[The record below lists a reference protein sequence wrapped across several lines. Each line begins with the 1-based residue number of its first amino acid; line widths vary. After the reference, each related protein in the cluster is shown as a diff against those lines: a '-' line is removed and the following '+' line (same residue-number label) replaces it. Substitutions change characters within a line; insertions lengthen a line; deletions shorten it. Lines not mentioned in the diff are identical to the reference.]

1 MSTSSTTPP
10 AGLPAAYDTLGP
22 YRLAGLLGEGGMGVV
37 YLGLDRAGRAV
48 AIKALRPHIAG
59 DPDARARLAREVT
72 TLERVQ
78 HPRVAAVLDADPEGA
93 RPYIVTRYAPGPPL
107 DDYVTAH
114 GPFRGEALLR
124 LARGLHEALGAIHA
138 AGVVHR
144 DLKPGN
150 VLVVDDDPV
159 VIDFGI
165 AHVADDVRLTSTGLV
180 MGTPG
185 YLSPEVLEGAP
196 VTEATDWWGWASTLA
211 YAATGAPPFGRGRV
225 DVILDRVRS
234 GQHDLTGVDE
244 RMRPLLAAALAP
256 DPAHRPSAGTV
267 LAALD
272 QLAHGEAPH
281 LATGPSGRTEVLP
294 AVTQTIAP
302 PTESLAARTEL
313 AGQQPPRQGSTR
325 VMPAVPLGGAAGGAA
340 GLAAGLAGEGQA
352 GRPLAG
358 ASPYAPIRR
367 TPRMAPPASA
377 PPSLAPSRPAAS
389 VHPAGQPVAQT
400 FPPAAA
406 TTPPGAGGSAYGLE
420 PRQDQRPPVPV
431 GDPRVGK
438 PARTAQLIGLT
449 GAVAA
454 LATTWPMIAVGLALV
469 WSVLARTV
477 DRSVTATVLRRH
489 EAGGARGTDVAVAVA
504 RSPFQLL
511 AAAVS
516 TLATGLL
523 GILVTVAVMFAVS
536 LGSSLV
542 GVPQAPT
549 GAVPL
554 AVGAL
559 VGCWS
564 CWWGAGGVSLRR
576 GSRML
581 MRGLTPGQLT
591 REIVTALL
599 VAAVLGLGLWALL
612 RHGVPVWWPLQ
623 GDPLTGRTVDWQF

>member
-59 DPDARARLAREVT
+59 DPDARARLAREVA

-78 HPRVAAVLDADPEGA
+78 HPRVAAVLDADPEGE

-107 DDYVTAH
+107 DDYVTTH

-185 YLSPEVLEGAP
+185 YLSPEVLSGAP

-234 GQHDLTGVDE
+234 GQHDLTGVDA

-256 DPAHRPSAGTV
+256 DPAQRPSAGTV
-267 LAALD
+267 LAALE

-294 AVTQTIAP
+294 AVTQSIAP

-313 AGQQPPRQGSTR
+313 VRQQPPRQGSTR
-325 VMPAVPLGGAAGGAA
+325 VMPAIPSGGGASA
-340 GLAAGLAGEGQA
+340 
-352 GRPLAG
+352 AG
-358 ASPYAPIRR
+358 ASPYARIR
-367 TPRMAPPASA
+367 PYAS
-377 PPSLAPSRPAAS
+377 S
-389 VHPAGQPVAQT
+389 V
-400 FPPAAA
+400 PPAAA
-406 TTPPGAGGSAYGLE
+406 ATPPGAGGPAYGVE
-420 PRQDQRPPVPV
+420 PRRDEQPV
-431 GDPRVGK
+431 GPVADPRVGK

-454 LATTWPMIAVGLALV
+454 LAATWPMIAVGVALG

-489 EAGGARGTDVAVAVA
+489 EAGGARGTDLAVAVA

-511 AAAVS
+511 AATVS
-516 TLATGLL
+516 TIATGLL
-523 GILVTVAVMFAVS
+523 GLLVTVAVMFAVS
-536 LGSSLV
+536 LGSSLL
-542 GVPQAPT
+542 GVRQAPT
-549 GAVPL
+549 GAVPI

-559 VGCWS
+559 VGCWT
-564 CWWGAGGVSLRR
+564 CWWGAGGISLRR

-591 REIVTALL
+591 REVVTALL
-599 VAAVLGLGLWALL
+599 VALVLGLGLWALL

-623 GDPLTGRTVDWQF
+623 ADPVTGRTLGWQF